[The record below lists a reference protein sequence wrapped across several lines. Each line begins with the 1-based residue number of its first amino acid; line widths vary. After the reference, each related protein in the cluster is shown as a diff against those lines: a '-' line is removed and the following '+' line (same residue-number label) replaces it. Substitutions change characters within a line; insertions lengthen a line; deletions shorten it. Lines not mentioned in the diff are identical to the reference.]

1 MYFWLMWMKDNNS
14 QDTLASL
21 ATWHANGKK
30 KKANRKNWRE
40 NWEQNFSNRKCC
52 KSDSNL

>member
-30 KKANRKNWRE
+30 KRQIGKIEGKIGNRISATE
-40 NWEQNFSNRKCC
+40 NVASQIQT
-52 KSDSNL
+52 